1 MLTLILALLLGLA
14 IGAILFSSSPSR
26 GLQELMALL
35 VILASIGVVL
45 LVVFYILKF
54 LLYSA
59 LYAYSTLVL

>member
-1 MLTLILALLLGLA
+1 MLTLFLALLLGIA

-26 GLQELMALL
+26 GLQELVALL

-45 LVVFYILKF
+45 LVVYYLLKF

-59 LYAYSTLVL
+59 LYVYSTLVL